1 MLFINPTA
9 KGKTGA
15 QRDFVKILKAS
26 YYIKLFKINLM
37 IQTHNIIT
45 LYEDNL
51 SL

>member
-1 MLFINPTA
+1 MLFIDPTA
-9 KGKTGA
+9 KGKTGEKRNFA
-15 QRDFVKILKAS
+15 KTLKAN

-37 IQTHNIIT
+37 IPARNIFT